1 MMQGSDINL
10 EISKIICTIYQ
21 IPGPDSYISITLLQ
35 RIINQNSLVMNLTPL
50 IAHKLI
56 LLTEMKFTLY
66 QKLIITVLFKRAQPE
81 ILGKK
86 IRLKNRGTWQIIE
99 PQNENHKDLE
109 TQYQNESKLQIKEF

>member
-21 IPGPDSYISITLLQ
+21 IPWTRFIHINYFASTNNQSKQFSDELDTIDSSQ
-35 RIINQNSLVMNLTPL
+35 D
-50 IAHKLI
+50 KLI

-66 QKLIITVLFKRAQPE
+66 QKLVITVLFKRAQPE

-86 IRLKNRGTWQIIE
+86 ILLKNRGTLA
-99 PQNENHKDLE
+99 N
-109 TQYQNESKLQIKEF
+109 Y